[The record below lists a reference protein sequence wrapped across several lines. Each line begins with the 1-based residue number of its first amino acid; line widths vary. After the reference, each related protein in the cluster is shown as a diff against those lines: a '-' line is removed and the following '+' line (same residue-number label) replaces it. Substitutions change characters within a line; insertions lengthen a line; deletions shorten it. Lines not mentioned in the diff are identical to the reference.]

1 MGLDG
6 LIIFCSV
13 VLWLIHFK
21 EVNYEVIVEM
31 TLSKLFL
38 LLFKTVHCG
47 LRVLNSNALL
57 LVERIRVVQSVFS
70 SVCYC

>member
-13 VLWLIHFK
+13 VLC
-21 EVNYEVIVEM
+21 NYEVIVEM
-31 TLSKLFL
+31 TLSQLFFL
-38 LLFKTVHCG
+38 LLFKTVHYG

-57 LVERIRVVQSVFS
+57 LVERIRVVQSVLS
-70 SVCYC
+70 SVCYCQPH

>member
-6 LIIFCSV
+6 LFIFSSV
-13 VLWLIHFK
+13 VLC
-21 EVNYEVIVEM
+21 NYEVIVEL

-38 LLFKTVHCG
+38 LFQTVHCG

-57 LVERIRVVQSVFS
+57 LVERIRVLQSVLS